1 MTILIFIVIL
11 AVLILVHELGHFLV
25 AKKSGIRVDEF
36 GLGFPP
42 RLWQIKKG
50 ETVYSLN
57 AIPFGGF
64 VKIHGET
71 PDESSD
77 GLSEDYDRSLVSK
90 PKWIQAAVMAGGVTF
105 NFILAWIL
113 LSFGFM
119 VGIPMSA
126 SDLPAGAQVREVNL
140 SIVQVLPDSPA
151 SLAGLK
157 PGDVI
162 LSLGTEDERITP
174 ATAPEVSTFVATKGE
189 TEFPLTV
196 SRGGEQL
203 DFSVTPVQGIFDD
216 TPDPVIGIAMDQV
229 GLVSLPLWRSF
240 IAGASYTVD
249 ITVTMVVLL
258 GQLLADVFRG
268 QSALDSVM
276 GPVGIVGL
284 VGDAAS
290 LGLIY
295 LLTFTAL
302 ISINLAII
310 NLLPFP
316 ALDGGRLLFILI
328 EAIKGSP
335 IKPSVAN
342 TLNALGFLFLLGLML
357 IVTFNDILRLF

>member
-1 MTILIFIVIL
+1 MTIFIFIVIL

-71 PDESSD
+71 PDENSD
-77 GLSEDYDRSLVSK
+77 GPSEDYDRSLLSK

-119 VGIPMSA
+119 VGIPMSV

-151 SLAGLK
+151 AVVGLK

-162 LSLGTEDERITP
+162 LSLGIEDEKIMPT
-174 ATAPEVSTFVATKGE
+174 TAPEVSNFIAAKGE
-189 TEFPLTV
+189 TEFPV
-196 SRGGEQL
+196 IISRGGEQL
-203 DFSVTPVQGIFDD
+203 DFSITPTQGIFAD
-216 TPDPVIGIAMDQV
+216 TADPAIGIAMDQV

-357 IVTFNDILRLF
+357 VVTFNDILRLF